1 MAEHPD
7 EALQEA
13 VVAALLGNASL
24 QGFFNGRPRVFDRVP
39 KGAVLPYIQ
48 IGEIQIVDD
57 SDCIAAWE
65 AYVTTHIWSEKPG
78 KKEAQ
83 ALGKLVGPA
92 LNVELTIP
100 GFVCTVFEFR
110 DTRYLAD
117 PDGLTTHGVLTH
129 RYLIDQA

>member
-13 VVAALLGNASL
+13 VVAALEADASL
-24 QGFFNGRPRVFDRVP
+24 RMFFSGKPRVFDRVP
-39 KGAVLPYIQ
+39 KNALFPYIQ

-57 SDCIAAWE
+57 SNCIPAWE
-65 AYVTTHIWSEKPG
+65 TYVTTHIWSEKPG

-83 ALGKLVGPA
+83 AIGKLVGPA

-110 DTRYLAD
+110 DARYLTD
-117 PDGLTTHGVLTH
+117 NDGLTTHGVLTH